1 MRAFLFVAFLG
12 WSLQSLASSVYVRPS
27 VSEGLFPCNAGI
39 VHAGT
44 EIKGNDFIEVQY
56 EDLTVAE
63 SHPARFRADTLA
75 SNSSVTDYQLIF
87 SSTDIWNR
95 KITSLAFNFS
105 TEKTGAAY
113 FVDFCYLGPIEDLKG
128 NGNGNGNGNKKDASE
143 GIYTLDSS
151 LTANNLTSE
160 VSYRTQVGLQ
170 AKLEFICDLRKR
182 GNAQSARSS
191 SALAPTGTME
201 ADSAFYDN
209 FSPIS
214 STGLAFEKDLN
225 STTPTVPR
233 FCRLRA
239 SFLESTITDRS
250 NGATN
255 AEMTVYLNIQ
265 KN

>member
-1 MRAFLFVAFLG
+1 MRALLFTTVSFLLCLPVFGA
-12 WSLQSLASSVYVRPS
+12 VYVRPS

-39 VHAGT
+39 VHSGS
-44 EIKGNDFIEVQY
+44 EIKGNDFIELQY

-63 SHPARFRADTLA
+63 SHPAHYRADTLA
-75 SNSSVTDYQLIF
+75 SNSAVAAYQTVFLNA
-87 SSTDIWNR
+87 DIWNR

-128 NGNGNGNGNKKDASE
+128 NGNGNGNKKDESE

-182 GNAQSARSS
+182 GTVQNARSAS
-191 SALAPTGTME
+191 TLAPTGTLE
-201 ADSAFYDN
+201 ADAAFYGD
-209 FSPIS
+209 FTPIS

-225 STTPTVPR
+225 TTTPTVPR

-239 SFLESTITDRS
+239 SFFEASITDRS
-250 NGATN
+250 NGSTN